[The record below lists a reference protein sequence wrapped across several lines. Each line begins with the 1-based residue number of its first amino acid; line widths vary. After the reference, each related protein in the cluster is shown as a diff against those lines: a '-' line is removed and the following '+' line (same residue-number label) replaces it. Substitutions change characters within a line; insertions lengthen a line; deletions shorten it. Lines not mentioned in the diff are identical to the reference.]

1 MRTPLGLITLFFAS
15 PATAQVNES
24 TIFITASPANHPCAS
39 NGRNMIS
46 KAWKYA
52 LLCFGISCGYYCNA
66 QQQPMYTQYMFNG
79 LLINPA
85 YAGTQE
91 TFTATAMTR
100 KQWAGIDGA
109 PVTQTFSAHSPLDNL
124 RTRRRPGSAISLGLT
139 LFHDRIAITS
149 ETGLLASYAYRIKF
163 PDHSYLSLGIQGGVS
178 QFRMRYSELGLD
190 DPQFSGGDVS
200 EWQPDFGA
208 GLYYRGERF
217 YAGLS
222 APQLI
227 RHRIQPGQK
236 AFPLSPHYFFT
247 AGYVF
252 DINRDVKLKPSVLLK
267 SFSGIVQM
275 DLNCNVFLNE
285 RVSAGLSWRS
295 SEAVATMVQL
305 QAHPRFG
312 FGYSFD
318 IPYSSGVSRLSN
330 GSHEL
335 MVNYKVP
342 RKRIRTIN
350 PRYF

>member
-1 MRTPLGLITLFFAS
+1 
-15 PATAQVNES
+15 
-24 TIFITASPANHPCAS
+24 
-39 NGRNMIS
+39 MIS
-46 KAWKYA
+46 NLLKYA
-52 LLCFGISCGYYCNA
+52 LLYIGISCGCICHA

-91 TFTATAMTR
+91 TFVATAMAR
-100 KQWAGIDGA
+100 KQWAGIEGA
-109 PVTQTFSAHSPLDNL
+109 PETQAFSAHSPMDNL
-124 RTRRRPGSAISLGLT
+124 RTRRRPGSRVSLGVT

-149 ETGLLASYAYRIKF
+149 ETGLMASYAYRLRLANQG
-163 PDHSYLSLGIQGGVS
+163 DLSFGIQGGVS

-190 DPQFSGGDVS
+190 DPQFSSGDVS

-217 YAGLS
+217 YAGIS

-227 RHRIQPGQK
+227 RHRIQRNEK

-247 AGYVF
+247 TGYVF
-252 DINRDVKLKPSVLLK
+252 DINPAVKLKPSVLLK
-267 SFSGIVQM
+267 SFAGIFQV

-285 RVSAGLSWRS
+285 VVNAGLSWRS
-295 SEAVATMVQL
+295 SESVAALVQL
-305 QAHPRFG
+305 QVHPRFA

-318 IPYSSGVSRLSN
+318 IPYQSRISRLSN
-330 GSHEL
+330 GSHEF
-335 MVNYKVP
+335 MVNYRVP